1 MKKLILFAICLC
13 FLTGPIYSESYPEY
27 LKRQKE
33 EQERYKKE
41 QEEKFKKFVEEKEQD
56 FKKFLQERELNY
68 QEYWGSVN
76 KESFNDTKKQSDDKE
91 PLPFRAKFSICFNCA
106 DTGTDLQVASED
118 QNGTL
123 IWEGAKSTCEK
134 RGDGW
139 YLPTKEELIKVYKSK
154 EAMSGF
160 SDAEYWSISEEWK
173 TLGDTDLAKAVNF
186 KDGKASTYNKKD
198 AKRVRCVRRIPDS
211 QGGSKK
217 IVVDNGKTPKNESKE
232 DNLQQPKPA
241 EDKTPKD
248 EGREEV
254 KQPKTVVKAEDKTPK
269 DEGRKEEVKQPKE
282 VVKAEDKTP
291 KKESRKEEVK
301 QPKAV
306 VKAEDKTPKDS
317 GKRKDETIKP
327 NNKTVIVFTPGA
339 FIRPV
344 ENCRRITSNFGLRQK
359 IVNGKLVKG
368 TGNHKGIDISCKP
381 MEGKSVIAAVA
392 GKVIFTGF
400 DKGYGNYIRIEHPD
414 GSRTIYGHLS
424 KIIAKQGENIAQAQE
439 IGKAGCTGN
448 CTGAHLHFE
457 VRNNKNEPLDPLKFL
472 PPMDPKK

>member
-1 MKKLILFAICLC
+1 MKKIILFAICAS
-13 FLTGPIYSESYPEY
+13 FLICPVYSESFEEY
-27 LKRQKE
+27 QKRQEEELRRFNEGEERGFDKFVE
-33 EQERYKKE
+33 EQD
-41 QEEKFKKFVEEKEQD
+41 QKFKKFIK
-56 FKKFLQERELNY
+56 ERELGY
-68 QEYWGSVN
+68 QKYWGIVN
-76 KESFNDTKKQSDDKE
+76 EESFLDTEKRSDDEE
-91 PLPFRAKFSICFNCA
+91 PPAFTAKFSVCFNCG
-106 DTGTDLQVASED
+106 DNDGDLQVANED
-118 QNGTL
+118 QNGTFA
-123 IWEGAKSTCEK
+123 WEAAKNSCEK
-134 RGDGW
+134 KGDGW
-139 YLPTKEELIKVYKSK
+139 YLPTKDELIRIYKSK
-154 EAMSGF
+154 EAMGGF
-160 SDAEYWSISEEWK
+160 SNAEYWSISEEWNPSDRDT
-173 TLGDTDLAKAVNF
+173 TLAETVNF

-198 AKRVRCVRRIPDS
+198 EKRVRCVRRIPDS

-232 DNLQQPKPA
+232 DNLQQPKP
-241 EDKTPKD
+241 
-248 EGREEV
+248 
-254 KQPKTVVKAEDKTPK
+254 
-269 DEGRKEEVKQPKE
+269 
-282 VVKAEDKTP
+282 
-291 KKESRKEEVK
+291 
-301 QPKAV
+301 
-306 VKAEDKTPKDS
+306 AEDKTPKDS

-381 MEGKSVIAAVA
+381 MEGKSVLAAVA

-424 KIIAKQGENIAQAQE
+424 KIIAKQGDNIAQAQE

-457 VRNNKNEPLDPLKFL
+457 VRNSKNEPLDPLTFL

>member
-1 MKKLILFAICLC
+1 MKKIILFAICAS
-13 FLTGPIYSESYPEY
+13 FLICPVYSESFEEY
-27 LKRQKE
+27 QKRQEEELRRFNEGEERGFDKFVE
-33 EQERYKKE
+33 EQD
-41 QEEKFKKFVEEKEQD
+41 QKFKKFIK
-56 FKKFLQERELNY
+56 ERELGY
-68 QEYWGSVN
+68 QKYWGIVN
-76 KESFNDTKKQSDDKE
+76 EESFLDTEKRSDDEE
-91 PLPFRAKFSICFNCA
+91 PPAFTAKFSVCFNCG
-106 DTGTDLQVASED
+106 DNDGDLQVANED
-118 QNGTL
+118 QNGTFA
-123 IWEGAKSTCEK
+123 WEAAKNSCEK
-134 RGDGW
+134 KGDGW
-139 YLPTKEELIKVYKSK
+139 YLPTKDELIRIYKSK
-154 EAMSGF
+154 EAMGGF
-160 SDAEYWSISEEWK
+160 SNAEYWSISEEWNPSDRDT
-173 TLGDTDLAKAVNF
+173 TLAETVNF

-198 AKRVRCVRRIPDS
+198 EKRVRCVRRIPDS

-232 DNLQQPKPA
+232 DNLQQPKP
-241 EDKTPKD
+241 
-248 EGREEV
+248 
-254 KQPKTVVKAEDKTPK
+254 AEDKTPK

-424 KIIAKQGENIAQAQE
+424 KIIAKQGDNIAQAQE

-457 VRNNKNEPLDPLKFL
+457 VRNSKNEPLDPLTFL